1 MFCSECRQEYREGV
15 RVCVD
20 CHRSLV
26 AELPPEPGPVPEPD
40 LSVVTVLAGRDEGR
54 LGVAKSL
61 LASAGIRFIIAGE
74 TPRHPG
80 FGPVGGVS
88 SLQVASRD
96 ASSAEKLLR
105 DLK

>member
-1 MFCSECRQEYREGV
+1 MFCPECRQEYRGGV
-15 RVCVD
+15 KVCVD

-26 AELPPEPGPVPEPD
+26 VELPPKPEPVPEPD
-40 LSVVTVLAGRDEGR
+40 LSLVTVLAGRDEGR
-54 LGVAKSL
+54 LAVAKSL
-61 LASAGIRFIIAGE
+61 LASAGIQFIIVGE

-88 SLQVASRD
+88 SLQVVSRD
-96 ASSAEKLLR
+96 ASSAEELLR